1 MPRPTSSTTVSRPDL
16 AAVVY
21 EYALEQSQSKFIG
34 LQALP
39 TFTVSE
45 RSGQYP
51 VIPLEALLKLP
62 DTKRAPRGKYN
73 RGDWKFE
80 LGNYDCVEN
89 GWEEPLDDVEA
100 KMYARFFAAET
111 VSSKR
116 AMDIILRTQELRIK
130 NMLFNTS
137 NFSVNNVTNEWDDY
151 ANATPLTDIS
161 TGKKALRN
169 ATGLDA
175 NALIIGRSVFDN
187 LCLCAQITG
196 AVKYTTPIEVM
207 ALEQKKAL
215 IALALGVDKILVG
228 DAIYDGA
235 KKGQSFS
242 ATDIWGTEYGLLCRV
257 ATNAEDL
264 REPCLGRTFVW
275 SEDSDIPMTIEQYR
289 EEQTRSDIYR
299 ARQHTA
305 EKFVFSGAGYLLGNL
320 TT

>member
-1 MPRPTSSTTVSRPDL
+1 MPRPTSATTVSRPDL

-39 TFTVSE
+39 VFNVMD

-51 VIPLEALLKLP
+51 VIPLESLLKLP

-80 LGNYDCVEN
+80 LGTYDCVEN

-100 KMYARFFAAET
+100 KMYARFFSAET
-111 VSSKR
+111 VTAKR
-116 AMDIILRTQELRIK
+116 AMDVILRTQELRIK

-137 NFSVNNVTNEWDDY
+137 NFSANNVTNEWDDY
-151 ANATPLTDIS
+151 ANATPLTDVNA
-161 TGKKALRN
+161 GKKSLRN

-187 LCLCAQITG
+187 LCLCAQISG
-196 AVKYTTPIEVM
+196 AVKYTSP
-207 ALEQKKAL
+207 LELLPFDQKKAL
-215 IALALGVDKILVG
+215 VALALGLDKILVG
-228 DAIYDGA
+228 DAVYDSA
-235 KKGQSFS
+235 KKGQAFS
-242 ATDIWGTEYGLLCRV
+242 AADIWGTEYGLLCRV
-257 ATNAEDL
+257 ATDAEDL

-275 SEDSDIPMTIEQYR
+275 AEDSEVPLTMEQYR
-289 EEQTRSDIYR
+289 EEQIRSEIYR

-305 EKFVFSGAGYLLGNL
+305 EKFVFTGAGYLLGNL